1 MSADRR
7 SLLAAKAV
15 LVRERVVAAAGR
27 MAEAGVG
34 LERLLTSSLTRS
46 LLEYNIAISV
56 KTWY

>member
-1 MSADRR
+1 VSADRR

-27 MAEAGVG
+27 MTEAGVG

>member
-27 MAEAGVG
+27 VAEAGVG
-34 LERLLTSSLTRS
+34 LERSLTSSLMRS